1 MAAATPLA
9 AAEDFSLVL
18 GGPLYQLFRRAH
30 LTGDALELLRRRII
44 ALTIVA
50 WLPLLVLSL
59 AEGHAWGDAVAM
71 PFFKDLDAHVRFL
84 LALPLL
90 VVAEL
95 VIHQRMRPLVG
106 QFVRRGLIPDAA
118 LPQFEA
124 ALASARSLR
133 NSVVAEVAL
142 IVLVYAVGVP
152 VVWRIRGALDVA
164 SWYGGTV
171 DGVWRPS
178 LAGWWFVCV
187 SLPFF
192 QFIFVRWVFRLIIWA
207 RFLWQVSGLP
217 LAVVPT
223 HPDGCGGLGFLGGV
237 PFAFAPWL
245 LAQGALLSGTIANHI
260 VFGGATLPQFKVEIV
275 TLVAMLLFAV
285 LGPLMIFARV
295 LGPAKRLGLRE
306 YGSFAQ
312 DYVRSFDRKW
322 LRGGAPA
329 GEDPL
334 GSGDIQSLADLGNAF
349 AVVRGMKLAPF
360 SKETVV
366 QLTVLTLLPL
376 LPLTLTMI
384 SLEQL
389 LDRLLKIAF

>member
-18 GGPLYQLFRRAH
+18 GGPLYQILRRAH
-30 LTGDALELLRRRII
+30 LTGDTLELLRRRII
-44 ALTIVA
+44 FLTLVA
-50 WLPLLVLSL
+50 WLPLLVLTL
-59 AEGHAWGDAVAM
+59 AEGNAWGSAVAM
-71 PFFKDLDAHVRFL
+71 PFVKDLDAHVRFL

-95 VIHQRMRPLVG
+95 VVHQRMRPLIG
-106 QFVRRGLIPDAA
+106 QFLRRGLVPDAA
-118 LPQFEA
+118 LPQFDA
-124 ALASARSLR
+124 ALASATRLR
-133 NSVVAEVAL
+133 NSVLAEVAL
-142 IVLVYAVGVP
+142 IVLVYVVGVG
-152 VVWRIRGALDVA
+152 VVWRSHAAVDVA
-164 SWYGGTV
+164 TWYGGTAE
-171 DGVWRPS
+171 GTWRPS
-178 LAGWWFVCV
+178 LAGWWFAGV
-187 SLPFF
+187 SLPLF
-192 QFIFVRWVFRLIIWA
+192 QFIFLRWYFRLLIWT
-207 RFLWQVSGLP
+207 RFLWQVSGLR
-217 LAVVPT
+217 LQVVPT

-360 SKETVV
+360 GKETVI
-366 QLTVLTLLPL
+366 QLAVLTLLPL